1 VEAIQYFQAGD
12 DVPSSSAASI
22 LSGRSFGARKIT
34 LRVAITVDYDGPS
47 LSDTSSLASLDDFRA
62 RNNSQ
67 LSFSV
72 ISAPVEVDDDSV
84 TVSSRDPGLSAARNP
99 ATPIPYQQPMS
110 KQQSLQTLEMLGD
123 EVASSQRTKSTN
135 GIFHHEDPLDI
146 DNEILTASE
155 RFPSDPS
162 SVFQRLKLS
171 EVLADDGSSIDIDH
185 LAASERGAAWL
196 RDQNERAIRSKIG
209 ALREPSE
216 PDLLSLTPD
225 DPLDGDLA
233 LERDPRGR
241 YYYSYTSGS
250 SASQAQGSVYD
261 DGQQSNEEG
270 YIEVHPYEGRPRPT
284 SMHLNWL
291 ASQRIQADTSDILS
305 ESVPKGE
312 GGSPLFDLD
321 QSLLSVPGP
330 PEDIITDCSNCGVLL
345 DAIRYVCST
354 CGPRSPIR
362 TSSNINREMEDSP
375 TTVYSY
381 PPDRHPLFSSP
392 NFSSSQTIVASSSS
406 SCDKPLPSLPSSL
419 PSSLCSVFN
428 SSKKQLKLPSMPTT
442 EKPSGYE
449 LCAMCLE
456 TVGINHAVEA
466 GLAMPG
472 TSPVFGN
479 TQSMHD
485 DPQIASQWRRAAPK
499 KGKMRH
505 AYKEKA
511 WGQNGWEDVGA
522 S

>member
-1 VEAIQYFQAGD
+1 MEAIQYFQAGD

-47 LSDTSSLASLDDFRA
+47 LSDTSSLASLDDFKV

-67 LSFSV
+67 QSFSV

-84 TVSSRDPGLSAARNP
+84 TVSSRDPGLSAARNLP
-99 ATPIPYQQPMS
+99 TPIPYQHSMS
-110 KQQSLQTLEMLGD
+110 KQQSPQTFEMLGD
-123 EVASSQRTKSTN
+123 QVSSSQRTKSTN
-135 GIFHHEDPLDI
+135 GILHHDEPLDI
-146 DNEILTASE
+146 DSEILAASE

-196 RDQNERAIRSKIG
+196 RDQTERAIRSKIG

-216 PDLLSLTPD
+216 PDLLSLTPE

-250 SASQAQGSVYD
+250 SASQAQGSIYD
-261 DGQQSNEEG
+261 DGQQSNVEG
-270 YIEVHPYEGRPRPT
+270 DIEVHAYEVRPRPT

-291 ASQRIQADTSDILS
+291 ASQRIQTDTSDILS
-305 ESVPKGE
+305 EPVPKG
-312 GGSPLFDLD
+312 GSSLFDLD
-321 QSLLSVPGP
+321 QPLLSVPGP
-330 PEDIITDCSNCGVLL
+330 PEDIVTDCSNCGVLL

-354 CGPRSPIR
+354 CGPRSPIG
-362 TSSNINREMEDSP
+362 TSSNRLRETEDSP

-406 SCDKPLPSLPSSL
+406 SYDKPLPSLPSSL
-419 PSSLCSVFN
+419 PSSLCSVFS
-428 SSKKQLKLPSMPTT
+428 SSKKQLKLPSMPPT
-442 EKPSGYE
+442 KKSSGYE

-511 WGQNGWEDVGA
+511 WGHNGWEDVGA